1 MFICC
6 FFKQLKYCEKLNSS
20 FVQQSLQP
28 DSGPQGPLAGEV
40 QVDKIHLDI
49 QQYWIYSVYTLYH
62 YRWRIKM
69 TTQMIVRINPELKNK
84 VNSLAKSEGKSVSE
98 VVRELLEDYVKNR
111 DIGLYIDDLWQR
123 IGDKLTSR
131 KIGPKDIQRAI
142 QEVRAKK

>member
-1 MFICC
+1 
-6 FFKQLKYCEKLNSS
+6 
-20 FVQQSLQP
+20 
-28 DSGPQGPLAGEV
+28 
-40 QVDKIHLDI
+40 
-49 QQYWIYSVYTLYH
+49 
-62 YRWRIKM
+62 M

-123 IGDKLTSR
+123 IGDKLTS
-131 KIGPKDIQRAI
+131 KDIQRAI